1 MNSIPTTM
9 KAAVARR
16 YGKPTVVKIEQVPT
30 PSPGP
35 GEILVRVRATTLNRT
50 DCGYRAG
57 TPFIIRFWG
66 GLRRPKNPIWGTEF
80 AGDVAALG
88 EGASQFAVGDRIA
101 GWCDGTFGAHA
112 EYLVIKETRLI
123 VPIPPGRSYAE
134 AAPSVEGALYSLGM
148 LRKAKIGPGKDVL
161 VYGATGAIGSAAVQ
175 LAKDL
180 GARVTAVGPTAH
192 LDMVKDLGPDRVVD
206 YQKERWTRDSQR
218 YDLILDAVGKSG
230 FFRTRRL
237 LKKKG
242 LYTASDVRG
251 SHVPFLAVPVI
262 LVWVVTAMLFK
273 LWPGRKMI
281 FVVPHKD
288 PEGIRYLKEFIASGR
303 YRPVLDEHRYRL
315 DQIVEA
321 YRFVETGKKV
331 GSVVVEVG

>member
-1 MNSIPTTM
+1 M

-16 YGKPTVVKIEQVPT
+16 YGKPERVKIEQVPT

-66 GLRRPKNPIWGTEF
+66 GLRRPRNPIWGTEF
-80 AGDVAALG
+80 AGDVVALG
-88 EGASQFAVGDRIA
+88 EGASRFSVGDRVA
-101 GWCDGTFGAHA
+101 GWVDGTFGAHA
-112 EYLVIKETRLI
+112 EYVALKETRLV
-123 VPIPPGRSYAE
+123 VPIPSERSYVE
-134 AAPSVEGALYSLGM
+134 AAPSIEGALYSLGM

-180 GARVTAVGPTAH
+180 GARVTAVGPTAN
-192 LDMVKDLGPDRVVD
+192 LEVVKRLGPDRVVD

-218 YDLILDAVGKSG
+218 YDLVLDAVGKAG
-230 FFRTRRL
+230 FLRTRRL

-262 LVWVVTAMLFK
+262 LVWVVTALLFK

-288 PEGIRYLKEFIASGR
+288 PEGIKYLKEFVASGR
-303 YRPVLDEHRYRL
+303 YRPLLDEHRYSL

-321 YRFVETGKKV
+321 YRFVETGQKV
-331 GSVVVEVG
+331 GNVVIEV